1 MNNNNDINLI
11 LNDESFKRISKKV
24 NILENK
30 ISKTSDSLRK
40 MKLQASD
47 ENIKYRDRINLDFNI
62 KLLESQLKED
72 RLILQGVIMGRE
84 VIIQT
89 LAEKVGNYLDEK

>member
-30 ISKTSDSLRK
+30 ISKTSDSLRR

-62 KLLESQLKED
+62 NLLEGQLKED
-72 RLILQGVIMGRE
+72 RLILQGVMIGRE

-89 LAEKVGNYLDEK
+89 LAEKVGDYLGEK

>member
-1 MNNNNDINLI
+1 MSNNNDINLI
-11 LNDESFKRISKKV
+11 LNDESFKRISKKISV
-24 NILENK
+24 LENK

-72 RLILQGVIMGRE
+72 RLILQGVMMGRE

>member
-62 KLLESQLKED
+62 NLLEGQLKED
-72 RLILQGVIMGRE
+72 RLILQGVMIGRE

-89 LAEKVGNYLDEK
+89 LAEKVGDYLGEK